1 MKRKRQGFSILEL
14 LIALAILGILV
25 AIGAN
30 SIPRDRFAVN
40 QAAEGLARDV
50 QFARFQAINR
60 NTFIGISVPQNASAY
75 EIFTTDR
82 TGAYDTANV
91 IKTVQMGSSDRPHA
105 AIGTVSPNNIILFD
119 PRGIS
124 IFGDSK
130 TVEIKSTASTYTR
143 TISINAQGKATIQ

>member
-1 MKRKRQGFSILEL
+1 MIRRQQGFSILEL
-14 LIALAILGILV
+14 LIAMTVLGILV
-25 AIGAN
+25 AMGA
-30 SIPRDRFAVN
+30 STMPRDRFAVN

-60 NTFIGISVPQNASAY
+60 NTFIGISVPQESSAY
-75 EIFTTDR
+75 QIFTTDR
-82 TGAYDTANV
+82 TGAYSTGNV
-91 IKTVQMGSSDRPHA
+91 IKSVQMGSSDRPQA

-124 IFGDSK
+124 LTGDSK
-130 TVEIKSTASTYTR
+130 TIVIKSTASPFTR